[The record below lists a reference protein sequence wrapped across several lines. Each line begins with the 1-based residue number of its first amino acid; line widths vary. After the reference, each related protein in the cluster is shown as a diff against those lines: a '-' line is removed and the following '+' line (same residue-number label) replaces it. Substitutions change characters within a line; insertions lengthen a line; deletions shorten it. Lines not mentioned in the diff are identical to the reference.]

1 MASCNND
8 QVISLV
14 RPHTVKKF
22 ELIESYV
29 ETWAQKLLNT
39 PKCEGIVFIDCMCNS
54 GVYKNENSETVYG
67 TPVRVARKLRDA
79 AGQYPSKQIY
89 IYLNDNNPEKIELLK
104 LQLPKECKNFH
115 YSITA
120 IDANERLKQ
129 IGPNLH
135 KKKCLNFFLL
145 YDPYDA
151 TIDWLALAPF
161 FRNWGEV
168 LINHMV
174 SDSVRAIKQAKSQK
188 AIEKYEGTYLSDF
201 EDLLPCGSDKKAY
214 EKRVEQIITKLKGA
228 ANRRYYIAAF
238 PFFNGKNSLV
248 YDLVHCTS
256 NIAGFKL
263 YKHTAWKTFGG
274 KSSLKNTHGIEN
286 QFMLDMDGGSSLTT
300 HTDENCYYVKDIVDY
315 IQNQFAGQADVPFSE
330 LWDLLDE
337 HPVFPSDGYCKIIKS
352 ELKSLYGAKVSRSTI
367 SFSNRSV

>member
-1 MASCNND
+1 MASSNNE

-54 GVYKNENSETVYG
+54 GVYQNEKDETVYG

-104 LQLPKECKNFH
+104 LQLPKECRNFH

-135 KKKCLNFFLL
+135 KKKSLNFFLL

-151 TIDWLALAPF
+151 TIDWIALAPF

-214 EKRVEQIITKLKGA
+214 EKRVEYIITKLKGS

-315 IQNQFAGQADVPFSE
+315 LQHQFAGQVDVPFSE

-337 HPVFPSDGYCKIIKS
+337 HPVFPSDGYCKKIKS

-367 SFSNRSV
+367 SFTNRSV

>member
-1 MASCNND
+1 MASSNNE

-14 RPHTVKKF
+14 KPHTVKKF

-39 PKCEGIVFIDCMCNS
+39 PKCEGIVFIDCMSNS
-54 GVYKNENSETVYG
+54 GVYEDATGKIIYG

-79 AGQYPSKQIY
+79 AGQYPNKQIF
-89 IYLNDNNPEKIELLK
+89 IYLNDNNPEKINLLK
-104 LQLPKECKNFH
+104 NYLPKECKNFH
-115 YSITA
+115 YSITN
-120 IDANERLKQ
+120 IDANDRLKQ

-135 KKKCLNFFLL
+135 KRQRLNFFLL

-151 TIDWLALAPF
+151 TIDWSALAPF

-174 SDSVRAIKQAKSQK
+174 SDSVRAIKQVKSQK

-201 EDLLPCGSDKKAY
+201 EDLLPYGSDKTAY
-214 EKRVEQIITKLKGA
+214 EKRVEQIITNLKGSA
-228 ANRRYYIAAF
+228 GRRYYIASF

-263 YKHTAWKTFGG
+263 YKQIAWKTFGG
-274 KSSLKNTHGIEN
+274 KSSLKNTHGVEDQYI
-286 QFMLDMDGGSSLTT
+286 LDMDGDGTITT
-300 HTDENCYYVKDIVDY
+300 RADENCYYVKDIVDY
-315 IQNQFAGQADVPFSE
+315 IQNHFSGQTNVPFAE
-330 LWDLLDE
+330 LWKLLEE
-337 HPVFPSDGYCKIIKS
+337 HPIFPSEGYCQDIKN
-352 ELKSLYGAKVSRSTI
+352 ELKGFYNAKASRSTI
-367 SFSNRSV
+367 SFTNRRI